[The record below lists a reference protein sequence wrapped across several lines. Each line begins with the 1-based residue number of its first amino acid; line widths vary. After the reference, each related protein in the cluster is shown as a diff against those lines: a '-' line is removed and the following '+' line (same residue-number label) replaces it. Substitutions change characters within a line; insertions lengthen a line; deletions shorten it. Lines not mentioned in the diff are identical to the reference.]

1 MADGLETYKKYVDLG
16 YDETYKKAE
25 DIVALF
31 GSYTIEAGIAD
42 HDIRCSR
49 HSLCDIIDRVDKRKV
64 YFRVFY
70 DKVKEGMSERNEAA
84 LYCFW
89 ILKLAPFFDNTDPDV
104 EVNVNFAAFFLLAS
118 VKYGLSKIGIKAS
131 LPDKYVTD
139 LKYAFRF
146 RDISKESIM
155 ALAETMYEVL
165 LGNSKPI
172 IEDAEANPCK
182 KPAAKQ

>member
-1 MADGLETYKKYVDLG
+1 MAYMADDLDTYKKYVELG
-16 YDETYKKAE
+16 YEKTLEKATE
-25 DIVALF
+25 IVALF
-31 GSYTIEAGIAD
+31 ESYMKEVGIAE
-42 HDIRCSR
+42 HDIRCSA

-89 ILKLAPFFDNTDPDV
+89 VLKLAPFFDNTCPNT
-104 EVNVNFAAFFLLAS
+104 EININFAAWLLLAS
-118 VKYGLSKIGIKAS
+118 IKHSCSKDGITIN
-131 LPDKYVTD
+131 LPDKYVSN

-155 ALAETMYEVL
+155 ALAETVYEVL
-165 LGNSKPI
+165 ADKSK
-172 IEDAEANPCK
+172 
-182 KPAAKQ
+182 

>member
-1 MADGLETYKKYVDLG
+1 MADGLETYKKYVELEYAKTYEKAKALVDLF
-16 YDETYKKAE
+16 T
-25 DIVALF
+25 
-31 GSYTIEAGIAD
+31 SYTKEAKIAD
-42 HDIRCSR
+42 HEMRCSR

-89 ILKLAPFFDNTDPDV
+89 ILKLSPFFDNTCPDT
-104 EVNVNFAAFFLLAS
+104 EVNINFAAFLLLAS
-118 VKYGLSKIGIKAS
+118 VKYGLDKNGIKIN
-131 LPDKYVTD
+131 LPDKYVSD

-165 LGNSKPI
+165 L
-172 IEDAEANPCK
+172 
-182 KPAAKQ
+182 

>member
-1 MADGLETYKKYVDLG
+1 MAGNLETYKKYIELS
-16 YDETYKKAE
+16 YSETLKKAE
-25 DIVALF
+25 GIAALF
-31 GSYTIEAGIAD
+31 GSYAKEVGISD
-42 HDIRCSR
+42 HDIRCSG

-89 ILKLAPFFDNTDPDV
+89 ILKLAPFFDNTCPNI
-104 EVNVNFAAFFLLAS
+104 EVNIDFAAFLLLAS
-118 VKYGLSKIGIKAS
+118 VKHSCAKMGIKLS
-131 LPDKYVTD
+131 LPDKYVDD

-155 ALAETMYEVL
+155 ALAETMFAVL
-165 LGNSKPI
+165 TNSGDTK
-172 IEDAEANPCK
+172 
-182 KPAAKQ
+182 